1 MGKVTKVVKGKNGRR
16 GTAKT
21 VAHGSEKAK
30 RKPTSPIVPRN
41 QREKAAAQFGKSAA
55 FRKDIYGIEEVSEG

>member
-1 MGKVTKVVKGKNGRR
+1 MGKVTKVITGKNGRR

-21 VAHGSEKAK
+21 VAHGTEKAK
-30 RKPTSPIVPRN
+30 RKPNAPIVLRE

-55 FRKDIYGIEEVSEG
+55 FRKDIYGIEEVKEG